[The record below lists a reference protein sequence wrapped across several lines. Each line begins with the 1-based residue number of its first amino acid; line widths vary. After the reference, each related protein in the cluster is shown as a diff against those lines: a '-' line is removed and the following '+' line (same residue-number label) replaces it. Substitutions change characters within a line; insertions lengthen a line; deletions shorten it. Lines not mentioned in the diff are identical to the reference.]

1 MFFLRVLRLQSGLH
15 LFTFFWACRLYLFLL
30 VCVTIGQC
38 MCWSFV
44 WHSSYMRLPILW
56 LQRLQHVQ
64 QDEKKQSF
72 YRLWRKRGGVP
83 TLDTARY
90 GTRGFQLLMNIR
102 KNIRQVLSMR
112 KKIPKCRNL
121 TSIGTMH
128 YFQGY
133 YSSCH
138 ILATVSRVAID
149 FFSPFHI
156 CLRAFYV
163 KNAKKDRYCS
173 NANYEVS
180 SIIESQ
186 TPDSSFR
193 SGFYYRS
200 TASPK
205 PSSKQSVYPFNFQY
219 PVSSLRS

>member
-1 MFFLRVLRLQSGLH
+1 
-15 LFTFFWACRLYLFLL
+15 
-30 VCVTIGQC
+30 
-38 MCWSFV
+38 
-44 WHSSYMRLPILW
+44 
-56 LQRLQHVQ
+56 
-64 QDEKKQSF
+64 
-72 YRLWRKRGGVP
+72 
-83 TLDTARY
+83 
-90 GTRGFQLLMNIR
+90 
-102 KNIRQVLSMR
+102 MR

-219 PVSSLRS
+219 PVSSLRSWSSCLGRLPCFPFIYILPSVFPSITCFRRQFPYKMWPIYLTVLLFYFM